1 MRCICQLVLHQVF
14 LAKHRHLI
22 NLHEHVLKGYSVALL
37 PYVPQKVDDNSI
49 KLPSPIFV
57 NFCSTLTQ
65 VYRDPVIPTVS
76 ITERPSHCLM
86 IVQTCFVKTQSLQRC
101 VGVSGSTPQSLHI
114 GSFGQFRFDK
124 LFAVKIFLC
133 SNV

>member
-1 MRCICQLVLHQVF
+1 LCSGMRCICQLVLHQVF

-57 NFCSTLTQ
+57 NFCSTLTL
-65 VYRDPVIPTVS
+65 VS
-76 ITERPSHCLM
+76 I
-86 IVQTCFVKTQSLQRC
+86 Q
-101 VGVSGSTPQSLHI
+101 GSCHTYSVNH
-114 GSFGQFRFDK
+114 RK
-124 LFAVKIFLC
+124 A
-133 SNV
+133 